1 MVSYCT
7 LEELFRMKSK
17 IEHIVLFDFSESF
30 FGLKKIKLHLLRE
43 GTERLLYG
51 KGGGMD
57 RSSNLLYV

>member
-1 MVSYCT
+1 
-7 LEELFRMKSK
+7 MKSK
-17 IEHIVLFDFSESF
+17 IEHIVL

>member
-1 MVSYCT
+1 
-7 LEELFRMKSK
+7 MKSK

-43 GTERLLYG
+43 GTERLLYR

-57 RSSNLLYV
+57 RSSNLSYV